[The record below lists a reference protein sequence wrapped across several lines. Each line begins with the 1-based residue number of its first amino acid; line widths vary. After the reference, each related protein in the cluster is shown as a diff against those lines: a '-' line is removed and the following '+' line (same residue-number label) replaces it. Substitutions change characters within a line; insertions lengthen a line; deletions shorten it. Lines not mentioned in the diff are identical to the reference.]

1 LPGFVVGKLR
11 LWILAQRSEAR
22 QSAFNEPHL
31 ARLQPR
37 PYDAARMSLF
47 INPQTGLL
55 RSGWRVLAFAFI
67 ALLPRIAA
75 ALVTKPEATATKPE
89 AVFEVR
95 GAMIL
100 VYLALIIWVALVSWF
115 CLHFLER
122 MPFAALGYALHRGWW
137 RDVLLGLAL
146 SILMIIVA
154 VALQTLSGGTHLQ
167 FNPLGWRALF
177 GGFVLAS
184 GLLLVAATFE
194 EIVFRGYAFQTILR
208 DVPAV
213 VPITLLALLF
223 GLAHWSNPSRT
234 LLSTINTALAGVWL
248 AVAYMK
254 TRSLW
259 FPTALHLG
267 WNWTMGLC
275 FGLPVSGMQLRNS
288 LLVSA
293 NHEPL
298 WLTGGSYGCE
308 GGLSAT
314 IVFSLATLL
323 IWQSSWLQ
331 VTPEMSFVTQRRE
344 PETKGPLKL
353 GLNEPA

>member
-1 LPGFVVGKLR
+1 M
-11 LWILAQRSEAR
+11 
-22 QSAFNEPHL
+22 N
-31 ARLQPR
+31 
-37 PYDAARMSLF
+37 LF

-55 RSGWRVLAFAFI
+55 RSGWRTLAFTFI

-75 ALVTKPEATATKPE
+75 AFVTKPEAAATKPE
-89 AVFEVR
+89 AVFEVS

-122 MPFAALGYALHRGWW
+122 MPFASLGYVLHRGWW
-137 RDVLLGLAL
+137 RDVLLGLAI
-146 SILMIIVA
+146 SVLMIVA
-154 VALQTLSGGTHLQ
+154 VIALQTLSGGTQLR
-167 FNPLGWRALF
+167 FNPLDWRALL
-177 GGFVLAS
+177 GGFTLAS
-184 GLLLVAATFE
+184 GLLLVAAMFE
-194 EIVFRGYAFQTILR
+194 EIVFRGYAFQTLLR
-208 DVPAV
+208 DVPAF

-248 AVAYMK
+248 ASAYLK

-259 FPTALHLG
+259 FPTALHFG
-267 WNWTMGLC
+267 WNWAMGLC

-323 IWQSSWLQ
+323 IWRASWLQ
-331 VTPEMSFVTQRRE
+331 TTPEMVLATARQAPATDAPF
-344 PETKGPLKL
+344 KL